1 MWLKLLK
8 ILKNHVF
15 CKCILYFPLKT
26 DRKRKK
32 IERLRNTSTE
42 RQRCT
47 GRQSDREP
55 LGQRNRGTDEDRDKN
70 IEKRDRETNRL
81 RDRGERLRQR
91 DPITQIQ
98 KKHIQRRIKTMI
110 QRRKV

>member
-1 MWLKLLK
+1 MVK
-8 ILKNHVF
+8 IIKIFEKSCF
-15 CKCILYFPLKT
+15 CKCVLYFPLKT
-26 DRKRKK
+26 ERKRKK

-42 RQRCT
+42 RQRNT
-47 GRQSDREP
+47 GRRSDREP